1 MKTSIFTLVAVAY
14 VLAAPS
20 QAQQSSSPAQPQA
33 APCQPS
39 QPPQPPKGMKFD
51 LPKGLKQALDKQRQ
65 QIQNK
70 TGLTI
75 PSSDD
80 IKQQVQQAAASAPC
94 LQPPAPK
101 PLTPSPAPPP
111 APVPAKPTY
120 VCPPKATLIAN
131 HPYCIYPDNTV
142 VDAIPL
148 PASGT
153 VPAPPARIPAQTT
166 TQQ

>member
-1 MKTSIFTLVAVAY
+1 
-14 VLAAPS
+14 
-20 QAQQSSSPAQPQA
+20 
-33 APCQPS
+33 
-39 QPPQPPKGMKFD
+39 MKFD

-94 LQPPAPK
+94 SQPPKPPAP
-101 PLTPSPAPPP
+101 PAPATPAP
-111 APVPAKPTY
+111 APVPAKPVKPTY
-120 VCPPKATLIAN
+120 VCPPKATLIAGYA
-131 HPYCIYPDNTV
+131 YCLMPDQSV

-148 PASGT
+148 P
-153 VPAPPARIPAQTT
+153 PPQAKQ
-166 TQQ
+166 

>member
-1 MKTSIFTLVAVAY
+1 MKTKRVLVILVGLAVPLLAY
-14 VLAAPS
+14 AQQPQQPPAAP
-20 QAQQSSSPAQPQA
+20 QQPQA
-33 APCQPS
+33 APCQPP
-39 QPPQPPKGMKFD
+39 QQPQPPKGMKFD
-51 LPKGLKQALDKQRQ
+51 LPKGLKQALDRQRQ

-80 IKQQVQQAAASAPC
+80 LKQQAQQAMSQPCAQPKPAAPPAPAPA
-94 LQPPAPK
+94 QPPAQ
-101 PLTPSPAPPP
+101 PAS
-111 APVPAKPTY
+111 AKPTY

-148 PASGT
+148 PASGA
-153 VPAPPARIPAQTT
+153 VPATPQH
-166 TQQ
+166 